1 MNRVLFA
8 AVLSLSLSA
17 IGCAADVDD
26 PVPTPPAPEPQRNP
40 PAQALS
46 GAVEN
51 PFVNLSPDYGPATD
65 PQIAPRQKPPLPWES
80 EQAPADR

>member
-17 IGCAADVDD
+17 IGCATDVDD
-26 PVPTPPAPEPQRNP
+26 PVPPTPAPEPQRNP

-51 PFVNLSPDYGPATD
+51 PFVNMSPNYGTSSD
-65 PQIAPRQKPPLPWES
+65 PQIAPLQKPPLPFEA
-80 EQAPADR
+80 EPAQR